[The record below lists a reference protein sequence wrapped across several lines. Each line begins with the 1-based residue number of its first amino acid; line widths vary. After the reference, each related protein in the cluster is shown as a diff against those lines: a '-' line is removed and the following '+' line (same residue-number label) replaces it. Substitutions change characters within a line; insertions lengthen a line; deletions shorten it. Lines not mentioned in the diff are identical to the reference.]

1 MKKKTY
7 IAIALMMIVILCYI
21 IGVYDSIVHDDL
33 CGMTVF
39 VLMALLLNLLRFY
52 E

>member
-39 VLMALLLNLLRFY
+39 VLMTLLLNLLRFY